1 MSNTEKKLGGGR
13 RLSIN
18 TGKGTDIMLELLS
31 PAGSPEAVIAAVQNG
46 ADAVY
51 MGLGDFNA
59 RRGAKNFADEEFEK
73 AVRYCHVRGCKV
85 YVTLNTLVNDRE
97 IPAATESARLAS
109 RCGVDGIIIQD
120 LGLISAVRRAAPDIP
135 LHASTQMS
143 IHNLAGVQAAAE
155 MGLTRAVLA
164 RELSLEEIKF
174 ITANSP
180 IEIEVFVHGALCFCH
195 SGQCYMSALIGRRSG
210 NRGMCAQPC
219 RMQYSLGGRMD
230 DYPMSLKDNCL
241 VDRLREL
248 EEAGVTCVKIEGRMK
263 RPEYTAIV
271 TGIYSKAI
279 KERRQPTAEE
289 MNMLT
294 KAFSRQGFTQGYF
307 NGDKKDMFGVRGEP
321 EEGTEKIF
329 TTARRAYADG
339 ELRRVPVHFY
349 TVAEKDERIKA
360 IAFDDDGHR
369 AVTYGAVPEK
379 AKRQGLTDSY
389 LIEQMFKTGGT
400 PYNVVENKAKADPGL
415 YLAAAEINELR
426 RKLISE
432 LSEQR
437 AVPPTRRSLEL
448 PAPPKNIPVVSD
460 PKLIMQVRTEDQLS
474 KELADLRP
482 AYLYVPANVMLEQPK
497 LVLPFVEQGTV
508 PVAVLPRIIN
518 DRQMKDVYTTLQRL
532 FDYGVNEAL
541 VGNLGHI
548 MLARAAGMK
557 VRGDFGLNAFN
568 SYSLEMLNE
577 MGFLSATASFELRIA
592 QIKDMAKPLDTEMII
607 YGRLPLMV
615 SDQCIIKHSA
625 GRCACQTPAQMSDR
639 MGSVFP
645 VVKEYGCRNVIY
657 NAHKLYLADK
667 KDDLY
672 SAGLWGLR
680 MMFTTESARECV
692 EVAKG
697 HMGLSD
703 YKPNVLT
710 RGLYYRGVD

>member
-1 MSNTEKKLGGGR
+1 
-13 RLSIN
+13 
-18 TGKGTDIMLELLS
+18 MLELLS

-46 ADAVY
+46 ADAIY
-51 MGLGDFNA
+51 LGMGDFNA
-59 RRGAKNFADEEFEK
+59 RRGAKNFTNEEFEK
-73 AVRYCHVRGCKV
+73 AVTYCRIRGCKV

-97 IPAATESARLAS
+97 MADAVAAARLAS
-109 RCGVDGIIIQD
+109 DCGADGIIIQD
-120 LGLISAVRRAAPDIP
+120 LGLISAIRRALPDIP

-143 IHNLAGVQAAAE
+143 LHNLAGVQAAAE

-164 RELSLEEIKF
+164 RELSLEEIKY
-174 ITANSP
+174 ITQNSP
-180 IEIEVFVHGALCFCH
+180 IETEIFVHGALCFCH
-195 SGQCYMSALIGRRSG
+195 SGQCYMSSLIGRRSG

-241 VDRLREL
+241 VDRLREI
-248 EEAGVTCVKIEGRMK
+248 EDAGVSCIKIEGRMK

-271 TGIYSKAI
+271 TGIYSKAL
-279 KERRQPTAEE
+279 KEHRQPTPEE
-289 MNMLT
+289 MDMLT

-329 TTARRAYADG
+329 TVARRAYADG

-349 TVAEKDERIKA
+349 TVAEKGERIKA

-369 AVTYGAVPEK
+369 AVTYGPVPEK
-379 AKRQGLTDSY
+379 AKRQGLTDGY

-400 PYNVVENKAKADPGL
+400 PYNCVENRAKTDPGL
-415 YLAAAEINELR
+415 YLAAAEVNELR
-426 RKLISE
+426 RKLVSE
-432 LSEQR
+432 LSEKR
-437 AVPPTRRSLEL
+437 AVPPARRS
-448 PAPPKNIPVVSD
+448 APMPTLPKNVPTVAD
-460 PKLIMQVRTEDQLS
+460 PKLIMQVRTAEQLT

-482 AYLYVPANVMLEQPK
+482 AYIYVPAMLMAEEPK
-497 LVLPFVEQGTV
+497 LVLPFVEKGTV

-518 DRQMKDVYTTLQRL
+518 DRQMKEVYSTLQRL

-541 VGNLGHI
+541 VGNLGQI
-548 MLARAAGMK
+548 MMARAAGMK
-557 VRGDFGLNAFN
+557 LRGDFGLNAFN
-568 SYSLEMLNE
+568 SYTLEILNQ

-592 QIKDMAKPLDTEMII
+592 QVKDMAKPLDTELII

-615 SDQCIIKHSA
+615 SDQCIIKESA
-625 GRCACQTPAQMSDR
+625 GRCACQTPAQMADR

-645 VVKEYGCRNVIY
+645 VVKEYGCRNVVY

-667 KDDLY
+667 KEDLY

>member
-1 MSNTEKKLGGGR
+1 
-13 RLSIN
+13 
-18 TGKGTDIMLELLS
+18 MLELLS

-51 MGLGDFNA
+51 LGMGDFNA
-59 RRGAKNFADEEFEK
+59 RRGAKNFTNEEFAK
-73 AVRYCHVRGCKV
+73 AVTYCRVRGCKV

-97 IPAATESARLAS
+97 MGAAVDAARLAS
-109 RCGVDGIIIQD
+109 ECGADGIIIQD
-120 LGLISAVRRAAPDIP
+120 LGLISAIRRALPDIP

-164 RELSLEEIKF
+164 RELSLEEIAY
-174 ITANSP
+174 ITKNAP
-180 IEIEVFVHGALCFCH
+180 IETEIFVHGALCFCH
-195 SGQCYMSALIGRRSG
+195 SGQCYMSSLIGRRSG

-241 VDRLREL
+241 VDRLREI
-248 EEAGVTCVKIEGRMK
+248 EEAGVACIKIEGRMK

-271 TGIYSKAI
+271 TGIYSKALR
-279 KERRQPTAEE
+279 EHRQPTPEE
-289 MNMLT
+289 MTMLT

-329 TTARRAYADG
+329 TVARRAYADG

-349 TVAEKDERIKA
+349 TVAEKGERIKA
-360 IAFDDDGHR
+360 IAFDDDGHK
-369 AVTYGAVPEK
+369 AVTYGPVPEK
-379 AKRQGLTDSY
+379 AKRQGLTDGY
-389 LIEQMFKTGGT
+389 LVEQMFKTGGT
-400 PYNVVENKAKADPGL
+400 PYNCVENKAKTDPGL

-432 LSEQR
+432 LSAQR
-437 AVPPTRRSLEL
+437 SAPPTRRSLDL
-448 PAPPKNIPVVSD
+448 PAPPKNVPTVAD
-460 PKLIMQVRTEDQLS
+460 PKLIIQVRTAEQLT

-482 AYLYVPANVMLEQPK
+482 AYIYVPAMIMAAEPK
-497 LVLPFVEQGTV
+497 LVLPFVEKGSV
-508 PVAVLPRIIN
+508 PVAVLPRIVN
-518 DRQMKDVYTTLQRL
+518 DAQMKEVYATLQKL

-541 VGNLGHI
+541 VGNLGQVV
-548 MLARAAGMK
+548 MARRAGMK
-557 VRGDFGLNAFN
+557 LRGDFGLNAFN
-568 SYSLEMLNE
+568 SYTLEMLNE

-592 QIKDMAKPLDTEMII
+592 QIKDMAKPLDTELII

-615 SDQCIIKHSA
+615 SDQCIIKESA
-625 GRCACQTPAQMSDR
+625 GRCACQTPAQMADR

-645 VVKEYGCRNVIY
+645 VVKEYGCRNVVY

-667 KDDLY
+667 KEDLY

>member
-1 MSNTEKKLGGGR
+1 
-13 RLSIN
+13 
-18 TGKGTDIMLELLS
+18 MLELLS

-51 MGLGDFNA
+51 LGMGDFNA
-59 RRGAKNFADEEFEK
+59 RRGAKNFTNEEFEK
-73 AVRYCHVRGCKV
+73 AVTYCRVRGCKV

-97 IPAATESARLAS
+97 IGAVVDAARLAS
-109 RCGVDGIIIQD
+109 ACGADGIIIQD
-120 LGLISAVRRAAPDIP
+120 LGLISAIRRALPDIP

-164 RELSLEEIKF
+164 RELSLEEIAY
-174 ITANSP
+174 ITKNAP
-180 IEIEVFVHGALCFCH
+180 IETEIFVHGALCFCH
-195 SGQCYMSALIGRRSG
+195 SGQCYMSSLIGRRSG

-241 VDRLREL
+241 VDRLREI
-248 EEAGVTCVKIEGRMK
+248 EEAGVACIKIEGRMK

-271 TGIYSKAI
+271 TGIYSKALR
-279 KERRQPTAEE
+279 EHRQPTPEE
-289 MNMLT
+289 MTMLT

-307 NGDKKDMFGVRGEP
+307 NGDRKDMFGVRGEP

-329 TTARRAYADG
+329 TVARRAYADG

-349 TVAEKDERIKA
+349 TVAEKGERIKA
-360 IAFDDDGHR
+360 IAFDDDGHK
-369 AVTYGAVPEK
+369 AVTYGPVPEK
-379 AKRQGLTDSY
+379 AKRQGLTDGY
-389 LIEQMFKTGGT
+389 LVEQMFKTGGT
-400 PYNVVENKAKADPGL
+400 PYNCVENKAKTDPGL

-432 LSEQR
+432 LSAQR
-437 AVPPTRRSLEL
+437 SAPPTRRSLDL
-448 PAPPKNIPVVSD
+448 PAPPKNVPTVAD
-460 PKLIMQVRTEDQLS
+460 PKLIIQVRTAEQLT

-482 AYLYVPANVMLEQPK
+482 AYIYVPAMIMAAEPK
-497 LVLPFVEQGTV
+497 LVLPFVEKGSV
-508 PVAVLPRIIN
+508 PVAVLPRIVN
-518 DRQMKDVYTTLQRL
+518 DAQMKEVYATLQKL

-541 VGNLGHI
+541 VGNLGQVV
-548 MLARAAGMK
+548 MARRAGMK
-557 VRGDFGLNAFN
+557 LRGDFGLNAFN
-568 SYSLEMLNE
+568 SYTLEMLNE

-592 QIKDMAKPLDTEMII
+592 QIKDMAKPLDTELIV

-615 SDQCIIKHSA
+615 SDQCIIKESA
-625 GRCACQTPAQMSDR
+625 GRCACQTPAQMADR

-645 VVKEYGCRNVIY
+645 VVKEYGCRNVVY

-667 KDDLY
+667 KEDLY